1 VDILRSHPYPN
12 DVNGNLIQTVSET
25 YVGENNPIQFEAYGY
40 TGLIDDMR
48 LYQSTLTATQILAI
62 YRNDNPPI
70 VRTYSTISTLLTDSQ
85 NNVWSNR
92 FDSNNVLYF
101 SGTGILQKYVN
112 NTAVVVAGNGTL
124 WFSGDIFGIA
134 FDTVGNI
141 YLADL
146 TYYVIR
152 KIDVVCG
159 TISTIAGTGG
169 VSGNSGQ
176 GGQATSALLN
186 RARSVLID
194 SNDIIYIVCSGS
206 TLVFG

>member
-1 VDILRSHPYPN
+1 
-12 DVNGNLIQTVSET
+12 
-25 YVGENNPIQFEAYGY
+25 
-40 TGLIDDMR
+40 M
-48 LYQSTLTATQILAI
+48 
-62 YRNDNPPI
+62 
-70 VRTYSTISTLLTDSQ
+70 
-85 NNVWSNR
+85 
-92 FDSNNVLYF
+92 
-101 SGTGILQKYVN
+101 
-112 NTAVVVAGNGTL
+112 
-124 WFSGDIFGIA
+124 GDIFGIA

-152 KIDVVCG
+152 KIDVVSG

-206 TLVFG
+206 TTSCTMTNPAQSSLYKNSLYSADGSNFVVRKIDLNTGIITTVVGQGNNTHNGDGGQAILANLQFPRGVVFDDVMNMYISEKPYIRKVDLNGVIFYYYG